1 MAFIAIRYPIDIL
14 KISTF
19 ICSMPKV
26 LISLTPRMLEAVD
39 HLVSV
44 GLYSSRSE
52 VFRDAIRML
61 MRPGSGLEE
70 ELEDLLPE
78 LVSPLSSG
86 DPDWVYS

>member
-1 MAFIAIRYPIDIL
+1 M
-14 KISTF
+14 S
-19 ICSMPKV
+19 KV

-44 GLYSSRSE
+44 GLYASRSE

-61 MRPGSGLEE
+61 LRPGSGLEE

-78 LVSPLSSG
+78 MIASTPS
-86 DPDWVYS
+86 DNPDWVYS